1 MKTFLYSEKKPR
13 IFFIRSFVVF
23 LLLVLSS
30 PSVFSS
36 SLSRVQQQTIQG
48 TIVDSQ
54 NMPLPGVTVVIKN
67 TNRGTTSDFD
77 GNFSIDAG
85 TGDVLVFSFLGF
97 QTKEIPVKGET
108 DIDITM
114 QEEVGELDQVVV
126 IGYGTAKKSDITGS
140 ISSISSEDFNDGAQT
155 SVNELIQGRAAGV
168 QITQADAQ
176 PGGNF
181 AIRIRGAN
189 SITGGNDPLYV
200 IDGLPG
206 APLNALNPGDIESIE
221 ILKDASATAI
231 YGSRGANGVVMITTK
246 KGKPGKLQVTYDGYF
261 GVQNAFNTL
270 DVLDAQQYTSFL
282 NGLQQDQGLEPLF
295 TQDDI
300 DAAGLGTDWQ
310 NEILRTAYVQNHQFS
325 ISGGSENTSYYV
337 SLDHFRQEGVIINSA
352 IKRSTARVNLNHST
366 DNFNFG
372 LNLSTSLV
380 NDESVP
386 RSVYGINADAGVIA
400 TSLQL
405 SPLLPVYNTDGT
417 YAESPNQDL
426 DNPVAQA
433 KTIYNS
439 NETDRTFGNVFAEYF
454 FKEHL
459 SAKLNLGSDRRI
471 SRFDN
476 YVSKITKRGQRN
488 NGSASVNSTE
498 NSSSLA
504 ELTLHYE
511 NTFNEKHK
519 LEVLAG
525 YTYQEF
531 IDKGFNA
538 LSQNFPTD
546 AFLSNNLSAGDQTTF
561 DLGSFKTRNQL
572 LSYLGRVNYTYDS
585 KYLLTASFRAD
596 GSSRFGADEK
606 YGYFPSLALSWRLSN
621 EKFISDLDIFSD
633 LKIRGSYGLTGNQ
646 SIGNYNSLVLLGT
659 TGNATFNGSEFVG
672 IAPIQLANPDLKWE
686 STEQLDIG
694 LDFGF
699 LNNRITGSMDYYK
712 KKTSDLLLFLPIP
725 STSGFTGSLQNVGDT
740 ENSGFEFSVESRNL
754 TGDFKWTTN
763 LNFSTLQNKVTNLGD
778 LPFILQG
785 GIRFISDFTILK
797 EGESINAYYGYNTAG
812 VFQSQAEVDGSA
824 QPNAALGDLKF
835 VDENGDGEI
844 NPDDRVVLGDP
855 FPNFNI
861 GLSNTF
867 SYKGF
872 NLSLF
877 FDGSFGNELL
887 NFSRI
892 DSENPIS
899 PLRNRQDYVLNR
911 WTPDNPTNENPSF
924 INNNLA
930 RAVNDRTVEDAS
942 FVRLKNLTF
951 GYDFP
956 NLAIKGINNFSLYTT
971 VQNVFLIT
979 DYSGYNPEVSSL
991 GGSNLKVDY
1000 NAYPISRT
1008 FTLGVRVGL

>member
-1 MKTFLYSEKKPR
+1 MKTFLFSEKKPR
-13 IFFIRSFVVF
+13 FFFVRSFMVF

-36 SLSRVQQQTIQG
+36 SFSSVQQRTIQG

-54 NMPLPGVTVVIKN
+54 NMPLPGVSVVIKN

-108 DIDITM
+108 DIDVTM

-295 TQDDI
+295 TQDEI

-325 ISGGSENTSYYV
+325 VSGGSENTSYYV
-337 SLDHFRQEGVIINSA
+337 SLDHFKQEGVIINSA
-352 IKRSTARVNLNHST
+352 LKRSTARVNLNHST

-405 SPLLPVYNTDGT
+405 SPLLPVYNDDGT

-426 DNPVAQA
+426 DNPIAQA
-433 KTIYNS
+433 ETIYNS
-439 NETDRTFGNVFAEYF
+439 NETNRTFGNVFAEYF
-454 FKEHL
+454 FQEHL

-476 YVSKITKRGQRN
+476 YISKVTKRGQRN
-488 NGSASVNSTE
+488 NGSASVSSTE

-504 ELTLHYE
+504 ELTLHYD

-546 AFLSNNLSAGDQTTF
+546 AFLSNNLAAGDQTTY

-572 LSYLGRVNYTYDS
+572 LSYLGRINYTYDS
-585 KYLLTASFRAD
+585 KYLLTASFRVD

-930 RAVNDRTVEDAS
+930 RAVNDRTVEDAT

>member
-1 MKTFLYSEKKPR
+1 M
-13 IFFIRSFVVF
+13 
-23 LLLVLSS
+23 
-30 PSVFSS
+30 
-36 SLSRVQQQTIQG
+36 
-48 TIVDSQ
+48 
-54 NMPLPGVTVVIKN
+54 
-67 TNRGTTSDFD
+67 
-77 GNFSIDAG
+77 
-85 TGDVLVFSFLGF
+85 
-97 QTKEIPVKGET
+97 
-108 DIDITM
+108 
-114 QEEVGELDQVVV
+114 
-126 IGYGTAKKSDITGS
+126 
-140 ISSISSEDFNDGAQT
+140 
-155 SVNELIQGRAAGV
+155 
-168 QITQADAQ
+168 
-176 PGGNF
+176 
-181 AIRIRGAN
+181 
-189 SITGGNDPLYV
+189 
-200 IDGLPG
+200 
-206 APLNALNPGDIESIE
+206 
-221 ILKDASATAI
+221 
-231 YGSRGANGVVMITTK
+231 
-246 KGKPGKLQVTYDGYF
+246 
-261 GVQNAFNTL
+261 
-270 DVLDAQQYTSFL
+270 
-282 NGLQQDQGLEPLF
+282 
-295 TQDDI
+295 
-300 DAAGLGTDWQ
+300 
-310 NEILRTAYVQNHQFS
+310 
-325 ISGGSENTSYYV
+325 
-337 SLDHFRQEGVIINSA
+337 
-352 IKRSTARVNLNHST
+352 
-366 DNFNFG
+366 
-372 LNLSTSLV
+372 
-380 NDESVP
+380 
-386 RSVYGINADAGVIA
+386 
-400 TSLQL
+400 
-405 SPLLPVYNTDGT
+405 
-417 YAESPNQDL
+417 
-426 DNPVAQA
+426 
-433 KTIYNS
+433 
-439 NETDRTFGNVFAEYF
+439 
-454 FKEHL
+454 
-459 SAKLNLGSDRRI
+459 
-471 SRFDN
+471 
-476 YVSKITKRGQRN
+476 TKRGQRN
-488 NGSASVNSTE
+488 NGSASVSSTE

-504 ELTLHYE
+504 ELTLHYD

-546 AFLSNNLSAGDQTTF
+546 AFLSNNLAAGDQTTY

-572 LSYLGRVNYTYDS
+572 LSYLGRINYTYDS
-585 KYLLTASFRAD
+585 KYLLTASFRVD

-930 RAVNDRTVEDAS
+930 RAVNDRTVEDAT